1 MGVGIG
7 NIAGGTSG
15 IINQMAS
22 IYQHSL
28 QPNSA
33 RGSVNGGDINVCS
46 EKNGFF
52 FYHCSIK
59 KEYAEIIDKIFT
71 KYGYKVN
78 SLKVP
83 NITGRT
89 YWNYVEINK
98 GDVIGFGEIPSVALE
113 QINEIFYKGVT
124 IWHNHANIGNYNL
137 SNTIIS

>member
-1 MGVGIG
+1 M
-7 NIAGGTSG
+7 
-15 IINQMAS
+15 II
-22 IYQHSL
+22 IL
-28 QPNSA
+28 Q
-33 RGSVNGGDINVCS
+33 
-46 EKNGFF
+46 KF
-52 FYHCSIK
+52 
-59 KEYAEIIDKIFT
+59 
-71 KYGYKVN
+71 GYKVN

-137 SNTIIS
+137 NNTIVS